1 MSITEHRILGDHR
14 GQLVAIES
22 QQNVP
27 FEVKRVFYI
36 YGTQPDVLRGQ
47 HSHHQT
53 RQYLIAVNGS
63 CKVTLD
69 DGKQTITYDLNQP
82 NIGLLQDALV
92 WGKMH
97 DFTPDCVLLVLASE
111 HYDEADYI
119 RDYNDFLKVLGV

>member
-1 MSITEHRILGDHR
+1 MSITEHRILGDDR
-14 GQLVAIES
+14 GQLVAIEGL
-22 QQNVP
+22 QDVP

-36 YGTQPDVLRGQ
+36 YGTQPDVPRGQ

-92 WGKMH
+92 WGSMH
-97 DFTPDCVLLVLASE
+97 DFTSDCVLLVLASE

-119 RDYNDFLKVLGV
+119 RDYDDFLKVVGV

>member
-14 GQLVAIES
+14 GQLVAIEGK
-22 QQNVP
+22 QDVP
-27 FEVKRVFYI
+27 FEVKRIFYI
-36 YGTQPDVLRGQ
+36 YGTQPDVPRGQ

-53 RQYLIAVNGS
+53 QQYLIAVNGS

-82 NIGLLQDALV
+82 NIGLFQDALV
-92 WGKMH
+92 WGSMH

-119 RDYNDFLKVLGV
+119 RNYDDFLKVVGA

>member
-1 MSITEHRILGDHR
+1 MSIIKHRILGDHR
-14 GQLVAIES
+14 GQLVAIEG
-22 QQNVP
+22 QKDVP

-36 YGTQPDVLRGQ
+36 YGTQLGVPRGQ

-53 RQYLIAVNGS
+53 QQYLIAVNGS

-69 DGKQTITYDLNQP
+69 DGKKKITYDLNQP

-92 WGKMH
+92 WGTMH

-119 RDYNDFLKVLGV
+119 RNYDDFLKVVGA

>member
-22 QQNVP
+22 QLDVP

-36 YGTQPDVLRGQ
+36 FGTQPGVPRGQ
-47 HSHHQT
+47 HSHHKT
-53 RQYLIAVNGS
+53 RQYLIAINGS

-69 DGKQTITYDLNQP
+69 DGKQKITYDLNQP

-92 WGKMH
+92 WGSMH

-119 RDYNDFLKVLGV
+119 RDYGNFLKVVSA

>member
-14 GQLVAIES
+14 GKLVAIEG
-22 QQNVP
+22 QQDVP

-36 YGTQPDVLRGQ
+36 YGTQPDVPRGQ

-69 DGKQTITYDLNQP
+69 DGKQAITYDLNQP

-92 WGKMH
+92 WGSMH
-97 DFTPDCVLLVLASE
+97 DFTSDCVLLVLASE

-119 RDYNDFLKVLGV
+119 RNYDDFLKVVGV

>member
-14 GQLVAIES
+14 GQLVAIEG
-22 QQNVP
+22 QQDVP

-36 YGTQPDVLRGQ
+36 FGTQPDVPRGQ

-69 DGKQTITYDLNQP
+69 DGKQKITYDLNQP

-92 WGKMH
+92 WGSMH
-97 DFTPDCVLLVLASE
+97 DFTSDCVLLVLASE

-119 RDYNDFLKVLGV
+119 RDYEDFLKVVGV

>member
-14 GQLVAIES
+14 GQLVAIEG
-22 QQNVP
+22 QQDVP

-36 YGTQPDVLRGQ
+36 YGTQPGVPRGQ

-92 WGKMH
+92 WGTMH

-119 RDYNDFLKVLGV
+119 RNYDDFLTMVGV